1 MGFSFAAFANI
12 LSITETGSPR
22 SAKLQTSQMR
32 DEELAALE
40 RYNTKLIISKLTNG
54 TVVESNAPT
63 LGFLLHDVARLLRR
77 RFEQNARGSGLTRS
91 QWQVLAYL
99 ANNEGIN
106 QSGLADLLEIEPITL
121 GRIVDKLQTRGL
133 IERRPDPSD
142 RRAWLLHLT
151 SAARPKLSQL
161 RRLGEVT
168 RGEALAEVPEADTE
182 RLLKTL
188 QTLKANLTDACDS
201 QVAEPKRVNH
211 G

>member
-1 MGFSFAAFANI
+1 
-12 LSITETGSPR
+12 
-22 SAKLQTSQMR
+22 MR
-32 DEELAALE
+32 DQGL
-40 RYNTKLIISKLTNG
+40 RPNIKLIMSKLMNG
-54 TVVESNAPT
+54 TAVESNAPT
-63 LGFLLHDVARLLRR
+63 LGFLLHEVARLLRR
-77 RFEQNARGSGLTRS
+77 RFEQNARDFGLTRS

-121 GRIVDKLQTRGL
+121 GRIVDRLQARGL
-133 IERRPDPSD
+133 IERHPDPSD
-142 RRAWLLHLT
+142 RRVLHLT
-151 SAARPKLSQL
+151 LAARPKLSQL

-182 RLLKTL
+182 CLLKTL

-201 QVAEPKRVNH
+201 SVAGQKRANH

>member
-1 MGFSFAAFANI
+1 MNRAV
-12 LSITETGSPR
+12 
-22 SAKLQTSQMR
+22 
-32 DEELAALE
+32 
-40 RYNTKLIISKLTNG
+40 LTNG
-54 TVVESNAPT
+54 TSVESNAPT
-63 LGFLLHDVARLLRR
+63 LGFLLHEVARLLRR
-77 RFEQNARGSGLTRS
+77 RFEQNARDSGLTRS

-121 GRIVDKLQTRGL
+121 GRIIDKLQTRGL

-151 SAARPKLSQL
+151 STARPKLSQL

-188 QTLKANLTDACDS
+188 QTLKANLTNACDA
-201 QVAEPKRVNH
+201 QVSESKRVNH

>member
-1 MGFSFAAFANI
+1 
-12 LSITETGSPR
+12 
-22 SAKLQTSQMR
+22 MR

-54 TVVESNAPT
+54 TDVESNAPT

-77 RFEQNARGSGLTRS
+77 RFEQNSRDAGLTRS

-121 GRIVDKLQTRGL
+121 CRIVDKLQTLRL

-168 RGEALAEVPEADTE
+168 RGEALAGVPEADTE
-182 RLLKTL
+182 RLLQTL
-188 QTLKANLTDACDS
+188 QALKANLTDACDS
-201 QVAEPKRVNH
+201 PIAGQKRVSH